1 MANLDKTGLTLPRQ
15 YVKNIG
21 RIVEVEISDGR
32 KLEGKL
38 LSADEASIQLE
49 EEKGKGK
56 KKEIIQHFLLIKDI
70 KSTIVKLIFK

>member
-1 MANLDKTGLTLPRQ
+1 ML
-15 YVKNIG
+15 
-21 RIVEVEISDGR
+21 DGR

-38 LSADEASIQLE
+38 LNADEKGVEVE

-56 KKEIIQHFLLIKDI
+56 KKEVLRHFLLLDEI